1 MSELAGALWG
11 MAAVAGRVLV
21 ALVFLQAA
29 IGKLRHWP
37 ALEGVIANYRI
48 LPAALARPA
57 ALALPP
63 VELCLG
69 AALLVRAD
77 LPVRA
82 GAGALL
88 VVFAAAMAV
97 NLLRG
102 RREIDCGCFQSDLR
116 QSLGWPLAARNL
128 ILAALLA
135 PPAPAP
141 AQALAPVLLVQACAA
156 GLVLFI
162 AYAALDTL
170 AAVAPRLQAWVHPEA
185 LQP

>member
-1 MSELAGALWG
+1 MAEVMNAVWA
-11 MAAVAGRVLV
+11 MAALAGRVLV

-29 IGKLRHWP
+29 IGKLRSWR

-48 LPAALARPA
+48 VPAGLARPA

-63 VELCLG
+63 VELGL
-69 AALLVRAD
+69 ASALLVSDDTSIRVIAS
-77 LPVRA
+77 
-82 GAGALL
+82 LL
-88 VVFAAAMAV
+88 LLVFAAAMGV

-116 QSLGWPLAARNL
+116 QSLGWTLVARNL
-128 ILAALLA
+128 VLAALAGL
-135 PPAPAP
+135 PTSS
-141 AQALAPVLLVQACAA
+141 LTPVLMLQAYAA

-170 AAVAPRLQAWVHPEA
+170 AATGPRLRAWAYPEA
-185 LQP
+185 ARP